1 MTEEAQLHFARAAE
15 CMEDAKILLDNER
28 PAAAV
33 ARSYY
38 AMFHAAT
45 AVLSVKAVKRSSHSG
60 ILSAFGEYLVKPG
73 LLEQRLHQYL
83 REAFQLRQQT
93 DYEPIVD
100 IDSRQARETL
110 EHAIEF
116 VDACKK
122 ITA

>member
-1 MTEEAQLHFARAAE
+1 MTEESQLHFARAAE
-15 CMEDAKILLDNER
+15 CMEDAQILLDNER

-33 ARSYY
+33 ARAYY

-45 AVLSVKAVKRSSHSG
+45 AVLSFKGIKRSSHRG

-73 LLEQRLHQYL
+73 LIEKSLHLSL
-83 REAFQLRQQT
+83 REAFELRQQT

-100 IDSRQARETL
+100 IDSQQARETL
-110 EHAIEF
+110 EHAVEF

-122 ITA
+122 LTG

>member
-1 MTEEAQLHFARAAE
+1 MTEEAQLHFERAAE
-15 CMEDAKILLDNER
+15 CLEDAQILFDNER

-45 AVLSVKAVKRSSHSG
+45 AILSAKGIKRSSHRG

-73 LLEQRLHQYL
+73 LLEQKMHQSL
-83 REAFQLRQQT
+83 REAFELRQQT
-93 DYEPIVD
+93 DYEPIVE
-100 IDSRQARETL
+100 IDSRQAREAL

-116 VDACKK
+116 IDACKK
-122 ITA
+122 LTG

>member
-1 MTEEAQLHFARAAE
+1 MTEEAQLHFERAAE
-15 CMEDAKILLDNER
+15 CLEDAKILLDNER

-73 LLEQRLHQYL
+73 LLEQRMHRYL
-83 REAFQLRQQT
+83 REAFELRQQT
-93 DYEPIVD
+93 DYEPIVE
-100 IDSRQARETL
+100 IESRQARETL

-116 VDACKK
+116 VNACKK